1 MRLCQYSID
10 LTPYNEKKYL
20 ISVFIAFI
28 TIKSILSLFF
38 TPVQWSDEYVWYNV
52 AFEIFKS
59 NYGELV
65 QPYHYYPIG
74 YPAILSVANLFSGEK
89 EIVYH
94 IMLVINSI
102 LTSSILFPSFYIL
115 KRYIPGIQAFLG
127 SILVA
132 VLPTVMLYNFI
143 LMTENLFVPLVVF
156 SVWVLLESFERNS
169 ILWDIFAGISIFY
182 LYFTRDTTGVVFIIA
197 FIVAQVFFLLTS
209 GHETMVRNLKNK
221 AILLLIIVIPLS
233 SWMFYKVFL
242 SNQSTYFFMDEFI
255 KSFFHLF
262 SEVSSIKSFFT
273 LFLYHIDYLVLSSY
287 ILFFVLTG
295 IIILASLVRS
305 DSFTFNASMQEFFSE
320 TNSSL
325 RSVIMYFLTFSL
337 GLQVIN
343 VVYIISDP
351 ELTSY
356 YGFIQ
361 GRYIY
366 PVVPV
371 VFIFGIIGFYLLHN
385 NGNPGGWM
393 PKTLFILS
401 IPLVLL
407 SAYVMPFIKPTI
419 VNNYSLIY
427 VSYLTD
433 NLGIIFNFVLL
444 TGIFVIIPLYFL
456 KVRDSNFPG
465 KFLFYFIL
473 LTLVLSLPTY
483 ELQLKKVE
491 SENNVNQI
499 AKYLQKHDTPDT
511 VTLMAGEEYVKSN
524 FDGRIEFYRD
534 KFWANGKMDLLYNS
548 NYSYEE
554 LQKGDYLISKKW
566 LSYRC
571 VCSSYI
577 PDGYKLYDL
586 HTQIGPYTWGTAIPF
601 GREGTAVQY
610 QVSGWSFPEDGFTW
624 TYGNSSTLMIP
635 VDTIPDT
642 VFFTIRGRAFTGPGL
657 SGQRAILLVND
668 NEIPEPVLMDSTVS
682 RFTLPVPT
690 RYLKIGDNLIT
701 LRLPDAS
708 SPKELRISQDA
719 RMLGLG
725 VSSVSFSSVRP
736 DSPAG
741 G

>member
-1 MRLCQYSID
+1 MRLCQYPID

-20 ISVFIAFI
+20 ISVFIAFVF
-28 TIKSILSLFF
+28 IKSILSLFF

-52 AFEIFKS
+52 ASEIFKS

-94 IMLVINSI
+94 IMLIINSI

-127 SILVA
+127 SILIA

-169 ILWDIFAGISIFY
+169 IVWDIFAGISIFY
-182 LYFTRDTTGVVFIIA
+182 LYFTRDTTGVVFIVA

-209 GHETMVRNLKNK
+209 GPETRVRNLKNK

-233 SWMFYKVFL
+233 SWMLYKVFL
-242 SNQSTYFFMDEFI
+242 SKQSTYFFMDEFI

-262 SEVSSIKSFFT
+262 SETSSLLSFFT

-287 ILFFVLTG
+287 ILFFVMAG
-295 IIILASLVRS
+295 IIIIASLVRS
-305 DSFTFNASMQEFFSE
+305 DYGNFNRSMHHFFSE
-320 TNSSL
+320 TNNAL
-325 RSVIMYFLTFSL
+325 RSVMMYFLTFSI

-343 VVYIISDP
+343 VAYIISDP

-371 VFIFGIIGFYLLHN
+371 LFIFGIIGFYLLYN
-385 NGNPGGWM
+385 NGNPGRWM
-393 PKTLFILS
+393 PKTLSILS

-407 SAYVMPFIKPTI
+407 SAYVIPFIKPTI

-433 NLGIIFNFVLL
+433 NLGIIINFVLL
-444 TGIFVIIPLYFL
+444 TGIFVIIPLYLL

-465 KFLFYFIL
+465 KFLVYFIL

-511 VTLMAGEEYVKSN
+511 ITLMAGEEYVKSN

-554 LQKGDYLISKKW
+554 LRKGDYLISKKW

-586 HTQIGPYTWGTAIPF
+586 HSQIGPYTWGTVIPF

-624 TYGNSSTLMIP
+624 TYGNSSALMIP

-642 VFFTIRGRAFTGPGL
+642 VFFTIQGRAFTGPGL
-657 SGQRAILLVND
+657 SGQRAMLSVND

-690 RYLKIGDNLIT
+690 RYLKKGDNLIT

-708 SPKELRISQDA
+708 SPKELGISQDA